1 MLSQVIPTSQIS
13 RVADVS
19 GTAQLVSLWLH
30 GKSKQTARN
39 YETDI
44 RYFVAFLTGQDV
56 SQVQL
61 NDVSLATVTLNDIQA
76 FADWLEQSPKNYSSA
91 TRNRRLSAIKSLL
104 AFGHKV
110 GYLQFDVGAP
120 VEVPSVKNTL
130 AERILSELETMT
142 MIALESNPRNKLL
155 IRFLYLSGAR
165 VSEVAGLK
173 WRDLKAVGDRGQ
185 ATLFGKGEKTRI
197 VPLPASVWKE
207 LQATRGRAGQDEPVF
222 KSRKHGALQPNQIR
236 EIIAKAGK
244 RAGIEGNVSPHWLR
258 HSHAS
263 HSLDRGA
270 PVQLVQSTLG
280 HASVATTSR
289 YLHARPGDGSS
300 LYLPG

>member
-1 MLSQVIPTSQIS
+1 MLSLNSVHNVS
-13 RVADVS
+13 RVADVN

-61 NDVSLATVTLNDIQA
+61 NDVSLASVTLNDIQA

-142 MIALESNPRNKLL
+142 MIALETNLRNKLL

-197 VPLPASVWKE
+197 VPLPASIWKE
-207 LQATRGRAGQDEPVF
+207 LQATRGHAGQDEPVF

-236 EIIAKAGK
+236 EIIARAGK
-244 RAGIEGNVSPHWLR
+244 RAGIEDNVSPHWLR